1 MTKFRLAEVRL
12 ARLIPNHIRFDAVVA
27 SYDAIIGAHAPG
39 LANVGVLEVRLVP
52 GLRARVHGCRE
63 ALSCAGRSA
72 SCSDPTSPT
81 SGPPPHTPTVTASP
95 SLWEDRCLARNLDK
109 HQDSAAEHHVP
120 LPPATVVI
128 YLPLSGDYLGTQ
140 LPAPT
145 TRDMHPIPWNSK
157 PPPPPRLA
165 WLS

>member
-1 MTKFRLAEVRL
+1 MTKFRPAEVRL

-63 ALSCAGRSA
+63 ALSCAGSSA
-72 SCSDPTSPT
+72 SCSDPTLPT

-95 SLWEDRCLARNLDK
+95 RPSLWEDRCLARNLDK
-109 HQDSAAEHHVP
+109 HPDSAAEH
-120 LPPATVVI
+120 
-128 YLPLSGDYLGTQ
+128 YLGTQ

-157 PPPPPRLA
+157 PPPPPRVA